1 MKRLILI
8 AGSSFLILALTLS
21 CQSPV
26 PTDIPNEQYPADISG
41 RVIIAGFLSEQGSIY
56 SPPNDETFWVVDI
69 TFTNKAYE
77 LPDISGYDH
86 WNIVVGDKYYWIPEL
101 LKQDS
106 LPLLNVPANQ
116 TEEKMVC
123 FQVPSSLKV
132 GDARLAYQAQK
143 LVSFG
148 RLTSDGKVAGYDWGL
163 RMVVN
168 K

>member
-1 MKRLILI
+1 MV
-8 AGSSFLILALTLS
+8 LALTLS

-26 PTDIPNEQYPADISG
+26 PTNTQNEQYPADISG

-86 WNIVVGDKYYWIPEL
+86 WNVVAGDKYYWIPEL
-101 LKQDS
+101 LKMDK
-106 LPLLNVPANQ
+106 LPLLFVPAGQ
-116 TEEKMVC
+116 TEKKVVC
-123 FQVPSSLKV
+123 FQVPGSLKLR
-132 GDARLAYQAQK
+132 DARLFYQAQK

-148 RLTSDGKVAGYDWGL
+148 PLTGGEKAAGYDWGSKT
-163 RMVVN
+163 VVN

>member
-1 MKRLILI
+1 MKQLIRI
-8 AGSSFLILALTLS
+8 GVSSFFIVALTLS

-41 RVIIAGFLSEQGSIY
+41 RVIMAEFLSEQGSIY
-56 SPPNDETFWVVDI
+56 RPPNDETFWVVDI

-101 LKQDS
+101 LKQDR

-116 TEEKMVC
+116 TEKKIVC

-148 RLTSDGKVAGYDWGL
+148 RLTGDGKVAGYDWGS
-163 RMVVN
+163 RTAVN

>member
-1 MKRLILI
+1 MRI
-8 AGSSFLILALTLS
+8 AVLGFLFLALTLS

-56 SPPNDETFWVVDI
+56 NPPGDETFWVVDI
-69 TFTNKAYE
+69 TFTNRAYE

-148 RLTSDGKVAGYDWGL
+148 WLTGDGKVAGYDWGS
-163 RMVVN
+163 RTAVN

>member
-1 MKRLILI
+1 MKNGWFHFIQLTLCLVM
-8 AGSSFLILALTLS
+8 FLALTLS

-26 PTDIPNEQYPADISG
+26 STDTPNEQYPADISG

-69 TFTNKAYE
+69 TFTNKAYQ

-101 LKQDS
+101 LKQDR

-148 RLTSDGKVAGYDWGL
+148 WLTGDGKVAGYDWG
-163 RMVVN
+163 
-168 K
+168 

>member
-8 AGSSFLILALTLS
+8 AIWSFLILALTLS
-21 CQSPV
+21 CQSRV
-26 PTDIPNEQYPADISG
+26 PTDITDEQYPADISG
-41 RVIIAGFLSEQGSIY
+41 RVTIAGFLSEQGAIY
-56 SPPNDETFWVVDI
+56 SPPHDETFWVVDI

-101 LKQDS
+101 LKQDR

-116 TEEKMVC
+116 TEKKVVC

-132 GDARLAYQAQK
+132 GNARLAYQAQK

-148 RLTSDGKVAGYDWGL
+148 RLVGGGKVAGYDWGS
-163 RMVVN
+163 RTVVN